1 MTNGDDVHQMR
12 ALPSVDA
19 EYRFGRPK
27 VCLTPHELARLIIV
41 RSRLGDT
48 RVERE
53 AEAIRVRR
61 AA

>member
-1 MTNGDDVHQMR
+1 MTNRDDVHPMR

-27 VCLTPHELARLIIV
+27 VYLTLHELARLIIV